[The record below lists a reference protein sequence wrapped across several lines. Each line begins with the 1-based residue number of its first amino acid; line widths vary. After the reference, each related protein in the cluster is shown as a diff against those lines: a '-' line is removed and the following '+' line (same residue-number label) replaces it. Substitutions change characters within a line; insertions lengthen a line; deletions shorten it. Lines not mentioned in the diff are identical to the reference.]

1 MKIDNFKQTFNCM
14 NFKYLTFLVF
24 FLSCFFINAQNNSKV
39 LFTIDNEPIYTQDF
53 LSVYNKNINL
63 MDDSSK
69 NAVENYL
76 DLYVNYKLKVKEA
89 FELRL
94 DTTTKFKNELNQY
107 KISLTAPY
115 LKDKE
120 VSQKLIE
127 EGYNRISKEV
137 DVSHILLFLK
147 PDASPK
153 DTLVAY
159 KKLIEARNLINE
171 GIDFNEVALKY
182 SEDPS
187 VSQNGGKIGYFT
199 GFQMV
204 YPFENMAYNT
214 PVNQVSMPF
223 RTKFGY
229 HILKV
234 HNVRKSNGEVEV
246 AHIMIKNDSLFAK
259 AKIDS
264 IYNEIILG
272 NKDFFEVAQ
281 QISDDKASAVKGG
294 RLDKFGSGRMV
305 ESFADESFKLNNE
318 GEISKPFQTQFGWH
332 IVKLLKKYPIESFDN
347 LKSKIAEQVEQDERS
362 NLVGATVIKRLLN
375 EYKITVN
382 EAALKQFEKDNWNEN
397 PEKFKSILLTIEQ
410 SKIPQSTFIYYLKST
425 RPSSIN
431 NSFIEFKEK
440 QILNYYSQNIEKLNP
455 EFAAMFSEFKEGLL
469 LFELLENKVWEKS
482 KDSIGLSN
490 YFNENK
496 IKNYNNKEL
505 KDIKGKVISD
515 FQNYLEEQWI
525 RDLHIKYKVEFNN
538 LEKDRILKIKI

>member
-1 MKIDNFKQTFNCM
+1 MSIKAITAKIFAQIIHNKTQKWVNNPVETQQ
-14 NFKYLTFLVF
+14 KF
-24 FLSCFFINAQNNSKV
+24 FESLI
-39 LFTIDNEPIYTQDF
+39 
-53 LSVYNKNINL
+53 
-63 MDDSSK
+63 
-69 NAVENYL
+69 
-76 DLYVNYKLKVKEA
+76 KEA
-89 FELRL
+89 YDR
-94 DTTTKFKNELNQY
+94 TKNEIKASHILIKLPNNA
-107 KISLTAPY
+107 SPEDT
-115 LKDKE
+115 LKA
-120 VSQKLIE
+120 
-127 EGYNRISKEV
+127 YNRI
-137 DVSHILLFLK
+137 
-147 PDASPK
+147 
-153 DTLVAY
+153 
-159 KKLIEARNLINE
+159 
-171 GIDFNEVALKY
+171 VALKKRIENGEDFAMVAMGKDG

-187 VSQNGGKIGYFT
+187 VSANGGNLGYFT
-199 GFQMV
+199 AFQMV

-318 GEISKPFQTQFGWH
+318 GDISKPFQTQFGWH

-431 NSFIEFKEK
+431 NSFIENFF
-440 QILNYYSQNIEKLNP
+440 NINIDP
-455 EFAAMFSEFKEGLL
+455 
-469 LFELLENKVWEKS
+469 LEYTIDK
-482 KDSIGLSN
+482 
-490 YFNENK
+490 
-496 IKNYNNKEL
+496 YNNIFK
-505 KDIKGKVISD
+505 IIFIFS
-515 FQNYLEEQWI
+515 N
-525 RDLHIKYKVEFNN
+525 
-538 LEKDRILKIKI
+538 RIL